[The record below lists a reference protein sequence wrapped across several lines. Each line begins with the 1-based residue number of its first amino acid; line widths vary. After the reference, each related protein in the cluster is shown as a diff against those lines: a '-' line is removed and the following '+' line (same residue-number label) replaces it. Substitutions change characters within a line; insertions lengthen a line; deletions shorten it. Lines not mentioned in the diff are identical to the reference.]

1 MMGVRTRGVGEAM
14 TVNLTDQPRI
24 ILTGLIFP
32 ESPRWHGGKFWL
44 VDMHAHKVLSVD
56 LEGRSEIVGE
66 FDDRP
71 SALGFSLD
79 GWPLVVLAR
88 KRLILRL
95 EPSGPVIHAD
105 LSNFPGDDFN
115 DMVVDGVGRAYI
127 DNRVRAQAGAHG
139 RAAGQQGSDSIVL
152 VTPQGTPRH
161 AAEHLHGP
169 NGLVVTADGRTL
181 IVAEAREHRLIAFDI
196 EEDGGLTHRREFA
209 RTSTSDEPEEGR
221 DPTPDGICL
230 DAGGGIW
237 FGSPR
242 TFEFLRVEQGGTITH
257 RIGLP
262 QGHRAVAC
270 ALGGRDRRTLCMLM
284 AETTDENL
292 RRCRGNFE
300 AETQSTS
307 KGWVA
312 VLPVDLPGV
321 GWP

>member
-1 MMGVRTRGVGEAM
+1 M
-14 TVNLTDQPRI
+14 TVNLTDQPKV
-24 ILTGLIFP
+24 ILSGLVFP
-32 ESPRWHGGKFWL
+32 ESPRWHDGKFWL

-56 LEGRSEIVGE
+56 LDGHSAVAGE

-71 SALGFSLD
+71 SAVGFLPN
-79 GWPLVVLAR
+79 GRPLVVLAR

-95 EPSGPVIHAD
+95 ESSGPVVHAD
-105 LSNFPGDDFN
+105 LSKFPGDDFN
-115 DMVVDGVGRAYI
+115 DSVVDGAGRVYL
-127 DNRVRAQAGAHG
+127 DNRVKGQPGADHRAT
-139 RAAGQQGSDSIVL
+139 GQQGSDSIVL
-152 VTPQGTPRH
+152 VTPDGNPRS
-161 AAEHLHGP
+161 AADHLHGP
-169 NGLVVTADGRTL
+169 NGLVITADGRTL

-196 EEDGGLTHRREFA
+196 DQHGGLTHRREFA
-209 RTSTSDEPEEGR
+209 RTTTSEEPKEGR

-242 TFEFLRVEQGGTITH
+242 TFEFLRVEQGGAITH

-300 AETQSTS
+300 AEKMSTS

-312 VLPVDLPGV
+312 VLQVDLPGV